1 MYITELQI
9 KTIYFEKYNIGNN
22 VPVET
27 TKNVSITVSGV
38 DRVKAHEAVDTFYD
52 ELQKHCPDTRK
63 QYIKY
68 NNVYMDASVDV
79 SKTIGDKN
87 ND

>member
-1 MYITELQI
+1 MYSTKLQI
-9 KTIYFEKYNIGNN
+9 MTVNFEKYNTGNN

-27 TKNVSITVSGV
+27 TKNVSITVTGV
-38 DRVKAHEAVDTFYD
+38 DRVKAHEAVDAFYD

-79 SKTIGDKN
+79 SKTMGDKH

>member
-1 MYITELQI
+1 MTVN
-9 KTIYFEKYNIGNN
+9 FEKYNTGNN

-27 TKNVSITVSGV
+27 TKNVSITVTGV
-38 DRVKAHEAVDTFYD
+38 DRVKAHEAVDAFYD

-63 QYIKY
+63 RYIKY